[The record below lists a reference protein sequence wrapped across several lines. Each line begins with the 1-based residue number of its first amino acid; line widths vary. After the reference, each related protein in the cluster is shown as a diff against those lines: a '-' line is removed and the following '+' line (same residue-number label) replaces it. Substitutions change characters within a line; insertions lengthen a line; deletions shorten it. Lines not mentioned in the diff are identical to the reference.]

1 MVHPEMTM
9 TLFERTY
16 TDPEKARQAIA
27 SLLEENRR
35 LQLNLR
41 DMYINF
47 RVIESNYLRLKS
59 EIHNGKWVKV
69 VE

>member
-16 TDPEKARQAIA
+16 TDPEKARQAIS

-59 EIHNGKWVKV
+59 EIQNGKWVKV